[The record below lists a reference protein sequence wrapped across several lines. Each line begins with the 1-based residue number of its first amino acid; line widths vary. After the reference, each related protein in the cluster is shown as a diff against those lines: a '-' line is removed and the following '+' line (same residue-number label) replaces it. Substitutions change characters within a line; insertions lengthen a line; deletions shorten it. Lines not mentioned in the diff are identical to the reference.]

1 MIEIIIPHNLTSAV
15 RNKHILL
22 DTNVFIDCSLN
33 PQVFINFLN
42 NLKENQ
48 ATLTTIDLVKI
59 EFLKGAPELN
69 KFDEKER
76 LFNSITD
83 HIIPIT
89 ADITKNVYSLINKY
103 KINGAAL
110 SVTDL
115 YLGACLS
122 KFKNSLLLLTK
133 DTTDFPQNIFNIKS
147 IINIAY
153 PRAIQSYGIYQSL

>member
-1 MIEIIIPHNLTSAV
+1 MIEIIAPPNLISV
-15 RNKHILL
+15 VKNKHLLL

-42 NLKENQ
+42 SLKQNQ
-48 ATLTTIDLVKI
+48 ITLTTIDLVKI

-69 KFDEKER
+69 KFKEKES

-122 KFKNSLLLLTK
+122 KFKNNLLLLTK

-147 IINIAY
+147 IINITY
-153 PRAIQSYGIYQSL
+153 PRSIHLYGIYQCI